1 MNIFNQNQINQFTE
15 LLIASTA
22 EVALSCQNTECNF
35 GKEIGKLGGAI
46 NFGNDF
52 PNEPMSEVLSFMKS
66 QNDRINWVLDK
77 FVAYVESDEP
87 PLDLLSEC
95 RSTLKNFSEGDVILI
110 FSGLFGILEEIG
122 NSCLEISDE
131 QKTATSF
138 IFSNLYEMTPELAKK
153 IAEKW
158 REIKLINF
166 L

>member
-1 MNIFNQNQINQFTE
+1 MQEYI
-15 LLIASTA
+15 
-22 EVALSCQNTECNF
+22 
-35 GKEIGKLGGAI
+35 KK
-46 NFGNDF
+46 
-52 PNEPMSEVLSFMKS
+52 
-66 QNDRINWVLDK
+66 
-77 FVAYVESDEP
+77 
-87 PLDLLSEC
+87 
-95 RSTLKNFSEGDVILI
+95 FSEGDVILI

-138 IFSNLYEMTPELAKK
+138 IFSNLYEMTPELVKK